1 VTVVVPMTTDS
12 DKLHLPSRRLT
23 SVAALQ
29 RYRERARA
37 RPEAHK
43 TVRVCM
49 DTGCRVGGGESI
61 MRAFERELEHHGLR
75 GSVAVR
81 ATGCHGFCARGPVVA
96 VDPEGLFYQMVEPG
110 DVPDI
115 VAQTIVRGE
124 VVSRLTYYGADGC
137 PCLRAPD
144 IPFFSGQKRVVL
156 HNCGT
161 IDATDIDAY
170 IAQGGYEA
178 LARALE
184 ALSPADVVE
193 TVKASGLRGRG
204 GGGFPTGRKWELAAA
219 QDGDKKYVICNADEG
234 DPGAFMDRGLLEGDT
249 HAVIEGMLIGAYAMG
264 ADDGYVYCRAEY
276 PGAIKHLGIALNQA
290 EERGLLGD
298 DILGSGFSFHL
309 QVKEGAGAFV
319 CGEETAL
326 IASIEGRRGMP
337 RARPPYPAVAG
348 LWGKPTNINNVE
360 TWANVPL
367 IIVNG
372 AEWYRTM
379 GTENSPGTKVFSLA
393 GKLNNTG
400 LVEVPMGVTLR
411 ELIFDIGGGITRNRH
426 FKAVQMGGPSGG
438 CLSEQHL
445 DLPVDYDSLR
455 NVGAIMGS
463 GGVIV
468 MDETTCMVDLARF
481 FINFTQTESCGKC
494 VPCRLGTKRMLEILT
509 RITNGEGT
517 MDDLDRLEKLALTV
531 KATSLCGLGQTAP
544 NPVLST
550 LKYFRHEYE
559 AHILDKHCA
568 ACQCEGLVKAPC
580 NHTCPAGVDTS
591 SYLAL
596 VAAGQFK
603 EAMAVHMERN
613 PLPSI
618 CGRVCHHPCE
628 SMCKRSELDDAV
640 SVAAVKRFMG
650 DIAPSAEIVRP
661 RPPDQVKR
669 VAVVGSGPAGLS
681 CAYQL
686 ALGGFP
692 VTVFEALPVA
702 GGMLAV
708 GLPAFRLP
716 KDVVAREIEA
726 IAGLGV
732 EIRLGEALGRDFSLD
747 SLLADGHDAV
757 FLALGTHV
765 SQRLGVENDDVP
777 GILPGMEFLRDVN
790 LDSGAAVGDRV
801 VVVGGGSVAMDSA
814 RCALRLQAI
823 EGRERDVTLVYRRS
837 RDEMPAYEWEIVEGD
852 EEGLRFE
859 YLAAPARVLVGD
871 DGRAT
876 GLECMRMELG
886 EPDESGRRRP
896 CAVSGSE
903 FVIPCDT
910 IIPSIGLS
918 VDLSWLSGELA
929 VSPRGT
935 IAADRVEFRTS
946 HPKVFAGGDAVRG
959 PSTLIEAISD
969 GQQAAFVIE
978 RFLTG
983 AGAREEHLRTIQEA
997 RRVPRYVPLDRL
1009 EEEIPRVVAELVPAD
1024 ARVRSFGEVVQTIT
1038 AEQACREAGRC
1049 LRCDLEH

>member
-1 VTVVVPMTTDS
+1 MVMGQMKTDF
-12 DKLHLPSRRLT
+12 DALHLPSRRLT
-23 SVAALQ
+23 SVAALE
-29 RYRERARA
+29 RHREHLLL
-37 RPEAHK
+37 RPDAATTIH
-43 TVRVCM
+43 VCM
-49 DTGCRVGGGESI
+49 TTGCRAGGAEGV
-61 MRAFERELEHHGLR
+61 RRVLERELEHRGLR
-75 GSVAVR
+75 GTVAIIE
-81 ATGCHGFCARGPVVA
+81 TGCRGFCARGPVVVVEPQGA
-96 VDPEGLFYQMVEPG
+96 FYQMVEPG
-110 DVPDI
+110 DVPEI
-115 VAQTIVRGE
+115 VAQTVVGGE
-124 VVSRLTYYGADGC
+124 FVQRLSYHDVDGSAC
-137 PCLRAPD
+137 QRLLD
-144 IPFFSGQKRVVL
+144 IPFFARQQRVVL
-156 HNCGT
+156 RHCGS
-161 IDATDIDAY
+161 IDPTDIDAY
-170 IAQGGYEA
+170 IAHDGYRA
-178 LARALE
+178 LAK
-184 ALSPADVVE
+184 ALSDSSPAQLLEVVRD
-193 TVKASGLRGRG
+193 SGLRGRG
-204 GGGFPTGRKWELAAA
+204 GGGFPTGVKWELAAA
-219 QDGDKKYVICNADEG
+219 QKGDKKYVICNADEG
-234 DPGAFMDRGLLEGDT
+234 DPGAFMDRGILEGDP
-249 HAVIEGMLIGAYAMG
+249 HAVIEGMLIGAFATG
-264 ADDGYVYCRAEY
+264 ADEGFVYCRAEY
-276 PGAIKHLGIALNQA
+276 PIAIKHLGIALDQA

-298 DILGSGFSFHL
+298 DILGSGFDFHL
-309 QVKEGAGAFV
+309 KVKEGAGAFV

-326 IASIEGRRGMP
+326 IASIEGKRGMP
-337 RARPPYPAVAG
+337 RTRPPFPAVSG
-348 LWGKPTNINNVE
+348 LWGRPTNINNVE
-360 TWANVPL
+360 TWANVPA
-367 IIVNG
+367 IVDRG
-372 AEWYRTM
+372 VEWYRSM
-379 GTENSPGTKVFSLA
+379 GTEHSPGTKVFSLA

-400 LVEVPMGVTLR
+400 LVEVPMGITLR

-455 NVGAIMGS
+455 DAGAIMGS

-481 FINFTQTESCGKC
+481 FVNFTQAESCGKC
-494 VPCRLGTKRMLEILT
+494 TPCRLGTKRMLEILT

-517 MDDLDRLEKLALTV
+517 MDDLDRLEKLAQTI

-650 DIAPSAEIVRP
+650 DIAPSAEILRP

-708 GLPAFRLP
+708 GLPAFRMP

-726 IAGLGV
+726 IAELGV
-732 EIRLGEALGRDFSLD
+732 EIRLGEALGRDFSLE
-747 SLLADGHDAV
+747 SLLADRYEAV

-765 SQRLGVENDDVP
+765 SNPLGVADDDAP
-777 GILPGMEFLRDVN
+777 GVLPGLEFLRDVN
-790 LDSGAAVGDRV
+790 LDNEVSVGDKV
-801 VVVGGGSVAMDSA
+801 VVIGGGSVAMDAA

-823 EGRERDVTLVYRRS
+823 DGRERDVTLVYRRS
-837 RDEMPAYEWEIVEGD
+837 RDEMPAYEWEILEGD
-852 EEGLRFE
+852 EEGLRFQ
-859 YLAAPARVLVGD
+859 YLAAPARVVLGA
-871 DGRAT
+871 DGRVA
-876 GLECMRMELG
+876 GLECVRMELG

-896 CAVSGSE
+896 RAVSASE
-903 FVIPCDT
+903 FVLACDT
-910 IIPSIGLS
+910 IIPAIGLS
-918 VDLSWLSGELA
+918 VDLSWLSGELE

-935 IAADRVEFRTS
+935 LAADTIEFRTS

-959 PSTLIEAISD
+959 PATLIDAIGD
-969 GQQAAFVIE
+969 GQRAAFAIE
-978 RFLTG
+978 RSLSG
-983 AGAREEHLRTIQEA
+983 ASAREEQLRTMQA
-997 RRVPRYVPLDRL
+997 VRRVPRYVPLDRL
-1009 EEEIPRVVAELVPAD
+1009 EEEIPRAAAEHVPAD
-1024 ARVRSFGEVVQTIT
+1024 ERVRSFVEVVKTIT
-1038 AEQACREAGRC
+1038 AEQACSEAGRC